1 MGLRILFWLSFEL
14 PERHREE
21 HGCLETWFFSK
32 ASLLA
37 WLDLC
42 FFPHFSKVMLRIRRT
57 PSYWRVG
64 GVVYDDDDDDDN
76 FCNLQKLQDL
86 IRSSKKSWLWQE
98 RKFLGWGWCD
108 VCEGCII
115 PRFSWGH
122 LLNPF
127 MFRWIQGVIFCGSIA
142 ALAVGVLKQAILRYL
157 LTNQPINLTNFDACS
172 LEKWQKEIWGSSNVL
187 NFVAICVCLATM
199 FLQIPLST
207 YTQSSSSTSEQ
218 IGCSDPFCV
227 TASNELDGG
236 SPSCTSDSDC
246 PFEALYGD
254 GSSANGSFV
263 SDLLTYTEIGSS
275 SGSGATRVSFGW
287 VGHTPISQFH

>member
-1 MGLRILFWLSFEL
+1 
-14 PERHREE
+14 
-21 HGCLETWFFSK
+21 
-32 ASLLA
+32 
-37 WLDLC
+37 
-42 FFPHFSKVMLRIRRT
+42 
-57 PSYWRVG
+57 
-64 GVVYDDDDDDDN
+64 
-76 FCNLQKLQDL
+76 
-86 IRSSKKSWLWQE
+86 
-98 RKFLGWGWCD
+98 
-108 VCEGCII
+108 
-115 PRFSWGH
+115 
-122 LLNPF
+122 
-127 MFRWIQGVIFCGSIA
+127 
-142 ALAVGVLKQAILRYL
+142 
-157 LTNQPINLTNFDACS
+157 
-172 LEKWQKEIWGSSNVL
+172 VL

-275 SGSGATRVSFGW
+275 SGSGATRVSFG
-287 VGHTPISQFH
+287 